1 MKYSRS
7 RHGPLT
13 ISKEAPRKSQGRS
26 GSEETLHPSSVNHWL
41 PCRWRHSRGASKSR
55 EMLADWFPCFSSSST
70 WQSLAPFSFPIE
82 NGYRNEKNHRTQQWI
97 NNSCQLA
104 AWAII
109 FIMLPM
115 LCSSPAKEN
124 SSLSC
129 LFSNYMWRQQIVRH
143 VDPIRHSKKTSE
155 SAGREWKEIDI

>member
-1 MKYSRS
+1 MKYSIS

-26 GSEETLHPSSVNHWL
+26 RSEETLHPSSANHWL
-41 PCRWRHSRGASKSR
+41 PFHWRHSRGVSKSR
-55 EMLADWFPCFSSSST
+55 EMLADWFPCFDSYLT
-70 WQSLAPFSFPIE
+70 LQSLAPLCFQIE
-82 NGYRNEKNHRTQQWI
+82 NLYRNEKNHHTQQWI

-124 SSLSC
+124 LSLSC
-129 LFSNYMWRQQIVRH
+129 LFSNYMWRQQIVWH
-143 VDPIRHSKKTSE
+143 VDPIRHSKKTKV
-155 SAGREWKEIDI
+155 SAGREWKEIEI